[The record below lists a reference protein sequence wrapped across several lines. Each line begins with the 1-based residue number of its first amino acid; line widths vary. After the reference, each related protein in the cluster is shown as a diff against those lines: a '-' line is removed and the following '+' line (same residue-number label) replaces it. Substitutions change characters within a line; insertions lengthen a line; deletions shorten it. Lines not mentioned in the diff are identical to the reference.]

1 MTKVSKLVTHII
13 SNSDS
18 LDNVGLYY
26 GKTGISLA
34 LFEASR
40 YLRNEVVEDK
50 AFDILQQSLIF
61 KDQNYSFE
69 NGLSGVGYVLCYLI
83 NNRFI
88 EADFDEIFG
97 KQFENIISNF
107 EDIDKNP
114 HKLLNTLNVVYF
126 LCEINKLKQTD
137 ERLPRII
144 KFFFE
149 GLELFLIVQFH
160 DFFDPCYLNNKMKV
174 FKIFEIYLKLVN
186 YVDYKFFSRVVL
198 ESYSDLYQKGITVN
212 SIGIGFYLG
221 MLVRKYSLTNYDKVV
236 NDHII
241 KGIENIR
248 KDILSLKEKIDC
260 MKLLFDIESNRII
273 PLPVINID
281 LLHEDIN
288 INSYP
293 LHYKGGLAR
302 FLLFLVNKQS
312 VFL

>member
-1 MTKVSKLVTHII
+1 MDT
-13 SNSDS
+13 ND
-18 LDNVGLYY
+18 
-26 GKTGISLA
+26 
-34 LFEASR
+34 
-40 YLRNEVVEDK
+40 
-50 AFDILQQSLIF
+50 
-61 KDQNYSFE
+61 
-69 NGLSGVGYVLCYLI
+69 
-83 NNRFI
+83 
-88 EADFDEIFG
+88 
-97 KQFENIISNF
+97 
-107 EDIDKNP
+107 
-114 HKLLNTLNVVYF
+114 
-126 LCEINKLKQTD
+126 
-137 ERLPRII
+137 
-144 KFFFE
+144 
-149 GLELFLIVQFH
+149 
-160 DFFDPCYLNNKMKV
+160 
-174 FKIFEIYLKLVN
+174 
-186 YVDYKFFSRVVL
+186 VDYKFFSRVVL